1 MARSSRFKELYADQ
15 TTNTEVENNYID
27 NILQQEDESVEQ
39 ESGDTEQKADETDEP
54 KTDTIDLVPIIEK
67 TQSVEETKQDIDDS
81 KKPESAD
88 SVEDN
93 AADSEPEEVE
103 EKYSIRSYMM
113 APRTIKIVNWRAR
126 QSYQSKKKF
135 INDVLDDYF
144 ETVKDVTLENVTY
157 EQCDEI
163 DRFAIQI
170 RGEGRKSAMQFEMS
184 ETNIEKLA
192 KYSGIFGTNNSTY
205 LNYILDKVVCEK

>member
-1 MARSSRFKELYADQ
+1 MARSSRFKELYADKL
-15 TTNTEVENNYID
+15 TNTEVENNYID

-39 ESGDTEQKADETDEP
+39 ESSDTERKADKTDKP

-67 TQSVEETKQDIDDS
+67 TQFVEDTKQETNDS
-81 KKPESAD
+81 KNPESVD
-88 SVEDN
+88 SVGDDV
-93 AADSEPEEVE
+93 ADSETEEVE
-103 EKYSIRSYMM
+103 EKYTIRSYMM
-113 APRTIKIVNWRAR
+113 APRTIKIVSWRAR

-135 INDVLDDYF
+135 INEVLDNYF